1 MVFVVHNKN
10 QSFQVKKKKTQM
22 SKAPAKQLAMFLL
35 NICLLDLES
44 YKKLGLWSQSW
55 RLSDWNSG
63 SRQTAAGKNL
73 AI

>member
-10 QSFQVKKKKTQM
+10 QSFQVKKKKKTQM

-44 YKKLGLWSQSW
+44 YKKLGL
-55 RLSDWNSG
+55 
-63 SRQTAAGKNL
+63 
-73 AI
+73 

>member
-44 YKKLGLWSQSW
+44 YKKLGL
-55 RLSDWNSG
+55 
-63 SRQTAAGKNL
+63 
-73 AI
+73 